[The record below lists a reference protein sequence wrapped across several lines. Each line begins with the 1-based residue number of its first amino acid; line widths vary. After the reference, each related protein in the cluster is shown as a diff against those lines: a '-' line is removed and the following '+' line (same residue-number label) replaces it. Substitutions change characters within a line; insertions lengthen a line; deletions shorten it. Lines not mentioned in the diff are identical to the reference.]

1 MLPTESLDG
10 KPSHITPCHT
20 ERSKP
25 KSLKGCKKKQ
35 LTLPTKTRGNSHE
48 IDCRRSF
55 KDFFFKMPPHYLG
68 KYEIPNFLKNRALNI
83 FSKIC
88 LRIIFVKWVG
98 WESILAPEGIS
109 STGRSVADVAR
120 QKQGGCNHVAFG
132 VQWESRIENWVVAT
146 QIFFI
151 FTPNLGEMI
160 HFD

>member
-20 ERSKP
+20 ERSKQ

-120 QKQGGCNHVAFG
+120 QKQGGVPRG
-132 VQWESRIENWVVAT
+132 VWSPMGVKNRELGGGNSN
-146 QIFFI
+146 IFYFHPEPWGNDP
-151 FTPNLGEMI
+151 F
-160 HFD
+160 